1 MSAVIAWLQ
10 GQRWAIWVAIGLLAI
25 VTVAALVLGLRRSAE
40 SAGRA
45 LEKLE
50 QEKRVRDAER
60 KMAKVPRPDADELDR
75 RLRDGDF

>member
-1 MSAVIAWLQ
+1 MSGVIAWLQ
-10 GQRWAIWVAIGLLAI
+10 GQRWALWVAIGLLAI
-25 VTVAALVLGLRRSAE
+25 ATVAALVLGLRRSAE

-60 KMAKVPRPDADELDR
+60 KMGKVPRPDADDLDR
-75 RLRDGDF
+75 RLRDGEF